1 MKRYF
6 HHGARRTCSKAVGFI
21 LPALWPCWLLISGAS
36 LSLEPASDFYLKPGD
51 RVVFFGDSISDHRL
65 YDTIVETYVVTRYP
79 KLNATFVHSGWS
91 GDTVSGGQGGSID
104 VRLQRDVIAY
114 DPTVMTIML
123 GMNDGRYAGHQP
135 ADDTAFQAGFRHIV
149 ETMRTAR
156 PLLRITAIEP
166 SPYDDVTRPVTIQ
179 PDGYNAVLTR
189 YGQWIATYSHQ
200 ANLDLS
206 DFNTP
211 VVALI
216 RKLQAEDPDNALKI
230 IPDRV
235 HPSIGGHL
243 IMAEALLGAWHAR
256 PTVTAVTI
264 DAAAGKATDCS
275 FASIDNVKAG
285 PPLSWTEHDEALPL
299 PFAQMVAGYHDDA
312 LEAAIKNSDVT
323 EALNLEPLRITGLEK
338 GNYMLRIDG
347 AAVGTWS
354 SEDWGKGVNLGS
366 LRTPMSAQAMAV
378 YELTARHAA
387 VHWSRWRVV
396 DVLLKDI
403 DGPSEFKER
412 KAAIAALDAL
422 EAALIAKQRA
432 RAQPAIHV
440 FEIVSSD

>member
-1 MKRYF
+1 MKQYLTPKTATK
-6 HHGARRTCSKAVGFI
+6 GIAIT
-21 LPALWPCWLLISGAS
+21 LWWPCLLAISGVS
-36 LSLEPASDFYLKPGD
+36 LALEPAADFYLKPGD
-51 RVVFFGDSISDHRL
+51 RVVFFGDSITDHRL

-91 GDTVSGGQGGSID
+91 GDTVSGGKGGSID

-114 DPTVMTIML
+114 DPTVMTIMF

-149 ETMRTAR
+149 EAMRAAR
-156 PLLRITAIEP
+156 PLIRITAIEP
-166 SPYDDVTRPVTIQ
+166 SPYDDVTRPVTIE

-200 ANLDLS
+200 ADLDLS

-216 RKLQAEDPDNALKI
+216 RKLQAEDPASAPKI

-235 HPSIGGHL
+235 HPSIAGHL

-264 DAAAGKATDCS
+264 DAAAGKAIDCS
-275 FASIDNVKAG
+275 FASIDKVKAG

-299 PFAQMVAGYHDDA
+299 PLAQMVAGYHDDA
-312 LEAAIKNSDVT
+312 LAVAIKNSDVT
-323 EALNLEPLRITGLEK
+323 DVLNREMLRVMGLEK
-338 GNYMLRIDG
+338 GTYMLRIDG
-347 AAVGTWS
+347 SVVGTWS
-354 SEDWGKGVNLGS
+354 NEDWGKGVNLGS
-366 LRTPMSAQAMAV
+366 LVTPMSAQAMAV
-378 YELTARHAA
+378 YELTARRAA

-396 DVLLKDI
+396 DVPLKDI
-403 DGPSEFKER
+403 NGTAEFKER
-412 KAAIAALDAL
+412 KTAIDALDAL
-422 EAALIAKQRA
+422 DSALIAKQRA
-432 RAQPAIHV
+432 RAQPTAHV
-440 FEIVSSD
+440 FEIVRAN

>member
-1 MKRYF
+1 MKQYLTLKTATKRIVIT
-6 HHGARRTCSKAVGFI
+6 R
-21 LPALWPCWLLISGAS
+21 LWPCLLAISGVS
-36 LSLEPASDFYLKPGD
+36 LALEPAADFYLKPGD
-51 RVVFFGDSISDHRL
+51 RVVFFGDSITDQRL
-65 YDTIVETYVVTRYP
+65 YDTIVETFVVTRYP
-79 KLNATFVHSGWS
+79 KLNATFLHSGWA
-91 GDTVSGGQGGSID
+91 GDTVSGGQGGSVD

-123 GMNDGRYAGHQP
+123 GMNDGHYAGHQP
-135 ADDTAFQAGFRHIV
+135 SDDTAFQAGFRHIV
-149 ETMRTAR
+149 ETMRAAR

-166 SPYDDVTRPVTIQ
+166 SPYDDVTRPVTIE

-200 ANLDLS
+200 ADFDLS

-216 RKLQAEDPDNALKI
+216 RKLQAEDPDNAPKI

-235 HPSIGGHL
+235 HPSIAGHL

-312 LEAAIKNSDVT
+312 LDAAIKNSDVT
-323 EALNLEPLRITGLEK
+323 DALNRELLRITGLQK
-338 GNYMLRIDG
+338 GNYTLRIDG

-354 SEDWGKGVNLGS
+354 SEDWGKSVNLGS
-366 LRTPMSAQAMAV
+366 LATPMSAQAMAV

-387 VHWSRWRVV
+387 VHWSRWRIV
-396 DVLLKDI
+396 DVQLKDI
-403 DGPSEFKER
+403 DGTAEFKER
-412 KAAIAALDAL
+412 RAALAALDAL

-440 FEIVSSD
+440 FEIVRGN